1 MDRVRAG
8 LEGFLKEAEH
18 QAASAER
25 WGGQRRLLVRDH
37 SARPGGASLQGL
49 GAEGTLTEVYTGPR
63 ASSLG
68 ADVRLGEGS
77 GPHDCSRRRRPARWR
92 ALCGAACGGAPEGVS
107 SLLPP
112 CRPPP
117 PRPGPPSHQGLAT
130 KSENNASRATAFLA
144 LCFLF
149 NFPTNT
155 LLSSETVKVN

>member
-1 MDRVRAG
+1 MDRARAG

-18 QAASAER
+18 LAVSAER

-107 SLLPP
+107 LVVKGF
-112 CRPPP
+112 
-117 PRPGPPSHQGLAT
+117 PRFPGCNFVFEIADCPGC
-130 KSENNASRATAFLA
+130 ETAA
-144 LCFLF
+144 REMG
-149 NFPTNT
+149 
-155 LLSSETVKVN
+155 STV

>member
-1 MDRVRAG
+1 MDRARAG

-92 ALCGAACGGAPEGVS
+92 ALCGAACGGGPGGG
-107 SLLPP
+107 LLPSP
-112 CRPPP
+112 ALQTP
-117 PRPGPPSHQGLAT
+117 PREAGAPLPPGPGDR
-130 KSENNASRATAFLA
+130 KR
-144 LCFLF
+144 
-149 NFPTNT
+149 
-155 LLSSETVKVN
+155 K